1 MIYFFYGHTKIMGD
15 KLNSLFLSI
24 LIGCFM
30 ASMSFGLNSYLMKHW
45 NKLVVITLGPIIEEM
60 SKSYLA
66 WYLGA
71 AIVLTHV
78 IFGVIEGGYDLVS
91 SRYGVQGCI
100 LSIGGH
106 SLFGIVTVIFYE
118 ISGLVSVGIL
128 MASLCHIGYNIWVIY
143 HFTN

>member
-1 MIYFFYGHTKIMGD
+1 MED
-15 KLNSLFLSI
+15 KFSSLFLSMI
-24 LIGCFM
+24 IGCLM
-30 ASMSFGLNSYLMKHW
+30 AAMSFQLNSYLMKHW
-45 NKLVVITLGPIIEEM
+45 NKLVFITLGPVIEEM

-71 AIVLTHV
+71 SIVLTHV

-106 SLFGIVTVIFYE
+106 SLFGIVTAVFYDV
-118 ISGLVSVGIL
+118 SGFVSVGIIL
-128 MASLCHIGYNIWVIY
+128 ASILHIGYNLWVIY
-143 HFTN
+143 HFNQ